1 MFREPI
7 RTANAINREG
17 FQFGDAVVLAKGPRK
32 FTQGTFLALNRDVK
46 WATIRESTGFVTS
59 HPVEWLC
66 NDHLTKTTET
76 SLNPMK
82 QTGVDDRAHPE
93 EPTRTPGDQ
102 FSPTPSDV
110 AALAYEFWR
119 RREGSPG
126 SPEEDWLR
134 AEQKIQHQRVPGS
147 VA

>member
-1 MFREPI
+1 MFSEPSCI
-7 RTANAINREG
+7 AKAINAEG

-32 FTQGTFLALNRDVK
+32 FRQGIFLALNQDVK
-46 WATIRESTGFVTS
+46 WATIRESTGLVTS

-66 NDHLTKTTET
+66 SDHSAKTSET
-76 SLNPMK
+76 SPNPVK
-82 QTGVDDRAHPE
+82 QTSVDGTAHPE
-93 EPTRTPGDQ
+93 ERTRTPGDQ

-110 AALAYEFWR
+110 AALAHEFWK

>member
-1 MFREPI
+1 MCSEPSRI
-7 RTANAINREG
+7 AKAINAEG

-32 FTQGTFLALNRDVK
+32 FRLNQDVK

-66 NDHLTKTTET
+66 SDHLAKTTE
-76 SLNPMK
+76 SSRDPMK
-82 QTGVDDRAHPE
+82 QSSVDSTAHAE
-93 EPTRTPGDQ
+93 EPTKTPGDQ

-110 AALAYEFWR
+110 AALAHEFWR

-134 AEQKIQHQRVPGS
+134 AEQQIQHQRVPGS

>member
-1 MFREPI
+1 MISEQSRS
-7 RTANAINREG
+7 AKAINAEG

-32 FTQGTFLALNRDVK
+32 FRRGIFLALNQDVK

-66 NDHLTKTTET
+66 SDHLAKTTET
-76 SLNPMK
+76 SPNPMK
-82 QTGVDDRAHPE
+82 QTGVDDTAHAG
-93 EPTRTPGDQ
+93 EPTKTPGDQ
-102 FSPTPSDV
+102 FSPTSSDV

-134 AEQKIQHQRVPGS
+134 AEQQIQHQRGPGS